1 MAEPGEED
9 KIQKIATTMDE
20 EAGIARDKVMVKLA
34 RPMIKASK
42 DELSNSLQRSGV
54 QKAQINPEDAHC
66 QKTPKDSVCS
76 GWYQIPAITNE
87 TAVKVS

>member
-1 MAEPGEED
+1 MAEAGEED
-9 KIQKIATTMDE
+9 KIQKIVTTMDE
-20 EAGIARDKVMVKLA
+20 EAGIARDKVIAKLA
-34 RPMIKASK
+34 RPMIMASK

-66 QKTPKDSVCS
+66 QKTSKDSVCPD
-76 GWYQIPAITNE
+76 WYQIPAITNK

>member
-34 RPMIKASK
+34 RPMIMASK

-54 QKAQINPEDAHC
+54 QKAQINPEDAQC
-66 QKTPKDSVCS
+66 PKTPKDSVCS